1 MRYHKILGVAGLT
14 ISLALTGCGQEDIIA
29 DTAYPLQEHLEGLA
43 LLLFMSGGQILLLPS
58 SVWSRRMFRG
68 WTAM

>member
-43 LLLFMSGGQILLLPS
+43 LLTP
-58 SVWSRRMFRG
+58 VYERRADPFRSEEH
-68 WTAM
+68 TSELQSQR